1 MSANRQGRPTGADL
15 AGGGGRIVDALLR
28 FIPVSVITTDLQR
41 QITNWNDAS
50 EALYG
55 WPAADAVG
63 QDVRG
68 RLVERDPE
76 RARGIMQSVLAGTPW
91 RGEFHTAHR
100 DGRPLTVELTV
111 APLLDAGGQVVGT
124 IGASLDLAERRTA
137 ARALEIAETRFRALY
152 EASVI
157 GIVTGEGDH
166 IQTANDGFLRMLGY
180 RRAELDEESLDWR
193 ALTPP
198 EWEEANNRAIA
209 DVLERGSG
217 QPFEK
222 EYLHHDG
229 HRVPVLVGTVAITPD
244 PFTWIAFVLDLSE
257 QRRLEAERDR
267 VLRLEQ
273 EARARAEQ
281 ASLRAVLVAAVST
294 SLGRALTVDDVAGV
308 AVGQAAEV
316 LGASGGTVALAEARS
331 VALRT
336 VATSGL
342 PDAAAVGAAVLG
354 DGTDAPAAEAMR
366 TGDPVTVASLEEADA
381 RGGVLADAMRAIGAE
396 AMVVLPLMIEGRHA
410 GVVAWTF
417 SGPVD
422 FTEDD
427 RTILRLLANQCSQAL
442 ERALLYE
449 REQHVS
455 QTLQASLLPGAL
467 PPIPGIDLAAL
478 YRPIAPGA
486 DIGGDFYDVISLSR
500 DRWGIVVGDVCGK
513 GAEAA
518 ALTALARHTVRA
530 AAVRGDGPV
539 EVCRWVDRMVRR
551 REPADGRFV
560 TLVYGEL
567 VQAGDDVRL
576 SYVCAGHPP
585 PLRVTPAGEVEELP
599 AYGGLLG
606 VMGPPELRVEE
617 VVLAPGDLVV
627 LYTDGVT
634 DTPRDGTLA
643 GEQRLADLLSGCATT
658 PAAQVCDLIQRDAT
672 PASGSPAQDDIAV
685 LALRVDA
692 G

>member
-1 MSANRQGRPTGADL
+1 MSTSRQGRPTGADL

-55 WPAADAVG
+55 WPAAEAVG
-63 QDVRG
+63 HDVRG

-111 APLLDAGGQVVGT
+111 APLLDASGRVVGT

-137 ARALEIAETRFRALY
+137 ARALEIAESRFRGLY

-157 GIVTGEGDH
+157 GIITGEGDH
-166 IQTANDGFLRMLGY
+166 IQAANDGFLGMLGY
-180 RRAELDEESLDWR
+180 RRAELDEEPLDWR

-198 EWEEANNRAIA
+198 EWEEADNLAI
-209 DVLERGSG
+209 DEMFQRGAG
-217 QPFEK
+217 RPFEK
-222 EYLHHDG
+222 EYLHRDG
-229 HRVPVLVGTVAITPD
+229 HRVPVLVGTVAITRD

-316 LGASGGTVALAEARS
+316 LGASGGTVALAQARS
-331 VALRT
+331 LGLRT
-336 VATSGL
+336 IATSGL
-342 PDAAAVGAAVLG
+342 PDAAAVLG
-354 DGTDAPAAEAMR
+354 TGPDTPADEAMR
-366 TGDPVTVASLEEADA
+366 TGDPVTIASLEDADA
-381 RGGVLADAMRAIGAE
+381 HAPGLADGMRAIGTQ
-396 AMVVLPLMIEGRHA
+396 AMVVLPLSIEGRHA

-417 SGPVD
+417 SGPVE
-422 FTEDD
+422 FSEDD

-467 PPIPGIDLAAL
+467 PPIPGIELAAL

-486 DIGGDFYDVISLSR
+486 DIGGDFYDVISLGD

-530 AAVRGDGPV
+530 AAVRGDDPA

-551 REPADGRFV
+551 REPRDGRFV

-567 VQAGDDVRL
+567 EPAGDGVRF
-576 SYVCAGHPP
+576 SYVCAGHPR
-585 PLRVTPAGEVEELP
+585 PLRVTSAGEVEELP

-606 VMGPPELRVEE
+606 VMGPPELRMEQVI
-617 VVLAPGDLVV
+617 LRARDLMV

-643 GEQRLADLLSGCATT
+643 GEQRLRDLLSGCGAT
-658 PAAQVCDLIQRDAT
+658 PVAQVCELIRRDAT

-685 LALRVDA
+685 LALRVS
-692 G
+692 